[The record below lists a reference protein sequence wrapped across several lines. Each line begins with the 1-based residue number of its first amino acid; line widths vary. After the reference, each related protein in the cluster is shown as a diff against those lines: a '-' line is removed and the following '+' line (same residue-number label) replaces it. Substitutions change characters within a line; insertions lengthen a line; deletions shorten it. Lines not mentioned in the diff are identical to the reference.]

1 MSKACRLI
9 FQSFKQCLQTEGS
22 KILIFKTG
30 HLLEFYLFDPVFY
43 WIPLLAYPQ
52 SVLKTYVIQV
62 FLKDQLQN
70 SPSSCRIAF
79 LVKDSGTHLFIPSRL
94 SPYFPLLFLV
104 CCINHSLLPVL
115 PLSNMYS
122 LYQTIVDTARAIV
135 NKCRALIFCVALLYT
150 KSKSDSSTHTS
161 VIYLQTLSTQNDDF
175 PSLVSSM
182 QGSLSYLI
190 VSV

>member
-1 MSKACRLI
+1 MLSKFSLKISYRTHQVLAELP
-9 FQSFKQCLQTEGS
+9 FLL
-22 KILIFKTG
+22 KILAPTS
-30 HLLEFYLFDPVFY
+30 LFLP
-43 WIPLLAYPQ
+43 
-52 SVLKTYVIQV
+52 
-62 FLKDQLQN
+62 
-70 SPSSCRIAF
+70 
-79 LVKDSGTHLFIPSRL
+79 DSHHTFHCF
-94 SPYFPLLFLV
+94 FLV

-115 PLSNMYS
+115 PLSNMFS